1 MRSLLRY
8 VSIAHFLDHRVRTI
22 LTLGGIVLG
31 VGLLVAMQV
40 LTKTIFESFT
50 ASMEAVAGDAV
61 LQMTNGQAGV
71 SEFALEKIQN
81 VPGVRSAVGIIQT
94 KAYLEGY
101 PEERLQVMGIDF
113 LQDRTI
119 RHYEFKEEDIEADE
133 DPLVILAQPD
143 SILLTETFA
152 SRFRIPLDSKVAMI
166 TPVGRKTFTV
176 RGILKAT
183 GPVSG
188 FGGNIVVMD
197 LYAAQKV
204 FERHDR
210 FDQIDISVEP
220 GASIDEVASRLNEA
234 VGEFGQVV
242 RPQMRGRQIEAML
255 GSLRYGLE
263 HSSSLAMFLG
273 LFLVYNTMYISVL
286 QRRREIGLLR
296 SIGATRSQISALF
309 LGEALVLGV
318 AGSIAGVFVGIWL
331 ARLLVPLL
339 QETMNALVTGVEP
352 TRLRLSG
359 QSILMSLGAGVGI
372 SLLATAFPVYQ
383 AVRVHPLAS
392 LDREAKQGVAPGRI
406 RFFAV
411 LGLVLI
417 GVALCL
423 FGLEV
428 YLEDVY
434 VGVASVPFS
443 LMGFSLLTP
452 LFIVRGLPEAAR
464 LIHRVSGVAGR
475 LATDSLIRS
484 PLRNA
489 AALSAVMVSMT
500 AIFVTSVFL
509 DSLLASFRTHIE
521 HLFKAD
527 LMVTAGSIFTGPQNI
542 CLSDSLIPKIA
553 SVPGVAQV
561 GAFRFLD
568 IVHQDKSTFLTG
580 LDIENAARFGTIR
593 MIKGDLAEI
602 ARAARAGKEG
612 VLVTN
617 QFSKAFSKDVGDILE
632 LTTPSGKVS
641 FRIVG
646 QYMDYVSETGGISID
661 RGLYKRYWKDPTVD
675 GIMVYLEK
683 GADRDAV
690 VQAIKQR
697 FGKEYGVLVVS
708 NHDFREAF
716 LERIVR
722 SFRLTWAL
730 KIVLLLLSAMGI
742 MNTLIAMVLDR
753 TREIGLLRALG
764 ATKGQIERTVM
775 SEAALL
781 AAFGSTFGILIGVLG
796 SLRLVKL
803 GLNYLVG
810 WHVDYSIPTDQVVA
824 EVLGTLAIGIIAG
837 YYPARRA
844 GRLPVLQA
852 IAYE

>member
-1 MRSLLRY
+1 MRALLRY
-8 VSIAHFLDHRVRTI
+8 VSIAHFLDHRIRTL

-31 VGLLVAMQV
+31 VGLLVSMQV
-40 LTKTIFESFT
+40 LTKTIFDSFT
-50 ASMEAVAGDAV
+50 ASMEAIAGNAV

-71 SEFALEKIQN
+71 AELALERIQR
-81 VPGVRSAVGIIQT
+81 VKGVQTAVGMIQT
-94 KAYLEGY
+94 KTYIEGY
-101 PEERLQVMGIDF
+101 PEERLQVIGIDF
-113 LQDRTI
+113 LQDRQM
-119 RHYEFKEEDIEADE
+119 RHYEFREEDIKTDE

-152 SRFRIPLDSKVAMI
+152 SRLNIPLNSTVAMI

-176 RGILKAT
+176 RGILKAS

-204 FERHDR
+204 FERNDR
-210 FDQIDISVEP
+210 FDQIDISIEP
-220 GASIDEVASRLNEA
+220 GSSIDEVASRLTKE
-234 VGEFGQVV
+234 VGEFGQIV

-286 QRRREIGLLR
+286 QRKREIGLLR

-309 LGEALVLGV
+309 LGEALVLGAV
-318 AGSIAGVFVGIWL
+318 GSCIGILVGIWL

-352 TRLRLSG
+352 TRLRLSVE
-359 QSILMSLGAGVGI
+359 SLLFSWGAGIGI
-372 SLLATAFPVYQ
+372 ALLATAFPVYQ
-383 AVRVHPLAS
+383 AVRVHPLAA

-406 RFFAV
+406 ALFAYIGLFF
-411 LGLVLI
+411 I

-443 LMGFSLLTP
+443 LLGFSLLTP
-452 LFIVRGLPEAAR
+452 LFIFRGLPALAR
-464 LIHRVSGVAGR
+464 VVPAISGISGR
-475 LATDSLIRS
+475 LATDSLVRS
-484 PLRNA
+484 PIRNA

-509 DSLLASFRTHIE
+509 DSLLSSFKDHIN

-542 CLSDSLIPKIA
+542 CLSDSLLPKIA
-553 SVPGVAQV
+553 AVTGVHQV

-568 IVHQDKSTFLTG
+568 MVYEDKGTFLTA
-580 LDIENAARFGTIR
+580 LDMENAARFGTVR
-593 MIKGDLAEI
+593 MIKGDLTLI
-602 ARAARAGKEG
+602 AKELQSGKEG

-617 QFSKAFSKDVGDILE
+617 QFTKAFSKDVGDMLE
-632 LTTPSGKVS
+632 LITPSGKRS
-641 FRIVG
+641 FPIVG
-646 QYMDYVSETGGISID
+646 QYMDYVSETGAVAID
-661 RGLYKRYWKDPTVD
+661 RSLYRHYWKDATVD
-675 GIMVYLEK
+675 GIMVYLEQ
-683 GADRDAV
+683 GADPSV
-690 VQAIKQR
+690 VTQQIKQQ
-697 FGKEYGVLVVS
+697 FGKDYGVLVVS

-716 LERIVR
+716 LERVVR

-764 ATKGQIERTVM
+764 ATKGQVQRTVM
-775 SEAALL
+775 WEALL
-781 AAFGSTFGILIGVLG
+781 LASFGCGFGILIGTLG

-810 WHVDYSIPTDQVVA
+810 WYVHYSIPDVQVAV
-824 EVLGTLAIGIIAG
+824 EVLGTIFIGLIAS
-837 YYPARRA
+837 YYPARKA